1 MPPVTFR
8 SGLVQR
14 DVLPAL
20 AAAGDGGLTAD
31 GLATLCRYGDA
42 RSVRWVLHRW
52 GKAGLVTVIA
62 TVRGGRGRPANVYA
76 LTGKGLELAGG
87 AP

>member
-14 DVLPAL
+14 DVRTAL
-20 AAAGDGGLTAD
+20 ATHPDGLTAD

-87 AP
+87 AS